1 MRLAGPRRRRT
12 GSRWGGRIGGNTL
25 IVVVFLVTLV
35 AYPRLAV
42 LLGIVLALVWL
53 VRLVS
58 KSSNRYRTPTA
69 GELAQQFENVRM
81 MSGVQ
86 FEVFMANLFRAMG
99 HGATILGGSG
109 DQGVDILLTTNGQR
123 VAVQCKNYVKPVGN
137 KPVQEVF
144 AGARHHGC
152 QHAWVVAPAGY
163 TRGAFELARSV
174 SVSLF
179 DANGIR
185 SWIKEVDKLAAAP
198 EPPSTEDSAPSSSS
212 SSIDGR
218 TVSDREAYDVLLDQY
233 KALLESLHKIYG
245 VRREHADAYNSNP
258 SIKEEWSQ
266 KYDKLAAS
274 IQETLAG
281 LDALEGRNPDL
292 VTDERVSRR
301 AELASRHVELES
313 VESEEPLESWASPPP
328 VSSRN
333 PSNPRA
339 DQEREQYDMLLN
351 SYLSLVESLE
361 NYRDLHGLG
370 QVPPGSDAEK
380 QWRIALR
387 MVNSAIR
394 DTLLDMDKL
403 EKGNSIFASDGRAQ
417 RRAEIAATHERI
429 KREIGA

>member
-1 MRLAGPRRRRT
+1 M
-12 GSRWGGRIGGNTL
+12 GGRIGGNTL
-25 IVVVFLVTLV
+25 VVVVFLVTLV

-58 KSSNRYRTPTA
+58 KSSNRYRTPAA
-69 GELAQQFENVRM
+69 GELVQQFENVRM

-109 DQGVDILLTTNGQR
+109 DQGVDILLTTNGQKI
-123 VAVQCKNYVKPVGN
+123 AVQCKNYAKPVGN

-163 TRGAFELARSV
+163 TRGAFELAISV

-185 SWIKEVDKLAAAP
+185 AWIKEVDKLAAASK
-198 EPPSTEDSAPSSSS
+198 PPSTEGSAPSSAPASS
-212 SSIDGR
+212 SDSRIM
-218 TVSDREAYDVLLDQY
+218 SDRAAYDALLDKY
-233 KALLESLHKIYG
+233 KRLLESLHKVYRA
-245 VRREHADAYNSNP
+245 RREHADTYNSNP
-258 SIKEEWSQ
+258 SIKEEWAR
-266 KYDKLAAS
+266 KYDKLTAG
-274 IQETLAG
+274 IQETLAR
-281 LDALEGRNPDL
+281 LDTLEGRNPDL

-301 AELASRHVELES
+301 AELASRHVVLENA
-313 VESEEPLESWASPPP
+313 ESEEPSPESWVSPPAP
-328 VSSRN
+328 SRN
-333 PSNPRA
+333 PLNPHA
-339 DQEREQYDMLLN
+339 DQDREQYDVLLN
-351 SYLSLVESLE
+351 GYLSLVESLE
-361 NYRDLHGLG
+361 TYRDLRDLG

-380 QWRIALR
+380 QWRITLR
-387 MVNSAIR
+387 MVNNAIR
-394 DTLLDMDKL
+394 ATLLDMDKL
-403 EKGNSIFASDGRAQ
+403 EKGNLVFTSDGRSQ